1 MRSNIFLVKQLT
13 NPQKGRTNKMLNI
26 TDTNKFG
33 KVIGGALAKVEQT
46 VTDAKTKARWINA
59 IAKAAV
65 EIEENGV
72 FMTWMDEDQSLLIWS
87 QKSNHIYSANGVC
100 QCRAFEQNA
109 PCFHRAAARLVRLY
123 IEAENTPVKTHTQ
136 EVLDVPY
143 LKNNAYTKAERVGG
157 IRIN

>member
-1 MRSNIFLVKQLT
+1 MLQIE
-13 NPQKGRTNKMLNI
+13 NKEL
-26 TDTNKFG
+26 FG
-33 KVIGGALAKVEQT
+33 KVIADAIAKVELT

-59 IAKAAV
+59 ISKAAV

-72 FMTWMDEDQSLLIWS
+72 FMTWQVEEQSLLIWS

-100 QCRAFEQNA
+100 QCRAFEQNS

-123 IEAENTPVKTHTQ
+123 LEAENNPAPVKTHAQ
-136 EVLDVPY
+136 EVLESPY
-143 LKNNAYTKAERVGG
+143 LKNNPYTKAEQEGG